1 MTMADETTPEQPAP
15 AVPAAVEPTPIPPAV
30 TPPPPADTGAT
41 VPVPAYAAPAGD
53 PLAAPPAPRKRP
65 IWPFVL
71 GGAIL
76 VFILAVVGIVLAV
89 LAVTG
94 AFSGGPSKTVLE
106 YDRAFK
112 EADCALFLSTLSD
125 GYEDSA
131 FGGELDCAAWSD
143 NAKNYT
149 VDGEYVFTVK
159 VTGTTV
165 DGDEAQVT
173 THETD
178 VSSGEPVEYDV
189 RYYLVE
195 EDGSWVI
202 DNIADETE

>member
-1 MTMADETTPEQPAP
+1 MRTLYTCCLSGC
-15 AVPAAVEPTPIPPAV
+15 VVL
-30 TPPPPADTGAT
+30 
-41 VPVPAYAAPAGD
+41 
-53 PLAAPPAPRKRP
+53 LAACQQAPGSPANGAQHR
-65 IWPFVL
+65 
-71 GGAIL
+71 AIL
-76 VFILAVVGIVLAV
+76 
-89 LAVTG
+89 
-94 AFSGGPSKTVLE
+94 LE